1 MTALAA
7 PPVHL
12 PIVKESA
19 STQFL
24 YADAMPI
31 AKKFVQFLERHCT
44 RIIIAGSLRRQKQ
57 LVSDIEILFI
67 SKITS
72 APDPQDLFGD
82 RRIQVSAAGI
92 AIGAL
97 LVSGVIEKRL
107 NSRGS
112 ETWGP
117 QNKLGRHVYSGIPV
131 DLFET
136 TEEKWWNA
144 LVLRTGPAERK
155 DANGRI
161 IGGNVAIASAAKRI
175 GWSWHAYG
183 SGFTRGDGKSSIDRV
198 VVKSEQDVFQHVGL
212 PYQEPKD
219 R

>member
-1 MTALAA
+1 MTTLTA
-7 PPVHL
+7 PPTHVQP
-12 PIVKESA
+12 PIVKEST
-19 STQFL
+19 SSQFL

-31 AKKFVQFLERHCT
+31 AKKFIQFLERHCT
-44 RIIIAGSLRRQKQ
+44 RVIIAGSLRRQKQ

-72 APDPQDLFGD
+72 APDPQDLFGE
-82 RRIQVSAAGI
+82 RKIQVSAAGI

-97 LVSGVIEKRL
+97 LVSGVLEKRL

-117 QNKLGRHVYSGIPV
+117 QNKLGRHVASGIPV

-136 TEEKWWNA
+136 TEEKWWNV
-144 LVLRTGPAERK
+144 LVVRTGPKELNK
-155 DANGRI
+155 K
-161 IGGNVAIASAAKRI
+161 IAGAALKM
-175 GWSWHAYG
+175 GWEWHAYG
-183 SGFTRGDGKSSIDRV
+183 SGFTRGEGKSSIDRV
-198 VVKSEQDVFQHVGL
+198 IAKTEQDVFHHVGL
-212 PYQEPKD
+212 PYQEPND